1 MKTIDDLRDLNT
13 EATDKMKETVD
24 EIDTQLDDPSISLAD
39 ESRLISRRGTL
50 QAQINSQML
59 IQAHLKASSIIVDFT
74 DKQEA
79 DLDKLN
85 EKMDQ
90 LIISGLTINALLNLV
105 PKVVDTA
112 ISIGNTISGHIGQA

>member
-1 MKTIDDLRDLNT
+1 MKTIDDLRELNAET
-13 EATDKMKETVD
+13 TDKMKKTVD
-24 EIDTQLDDPSISLAD
+24 QIDTQLDDPDISLSD
-39 ESRLISRRGTL
+39 ESRMISRRGTL

-74 DKQEA
+74 AKQEA
-79 DLDKLN
+79 DLGKLN

-90 LIISGLTINALLNLV
+90 FIISGLTINALLNLV

-112 ISIGNTISGHIGQA
+112 LSIGNTISGHIGQA

>member
-1 MKTIDDLRDLNT
+1 MHSSKTAVPYRGYRGLCVVIC
-13 EATDKMKETVD
+13 AVM
-24 EIDTQLDDPSISLAD
+24 LA
-39 ESRLISRRGTL
+39 RAG

-59 IQAHLKASSIIVDFT
+59 IQAHIKASSVIVDFT

-90 LIISGLTINALLNLV
+90 FIISGLTINALLNLV